1 MCYEYAVKYGISAPG
16 DMIKPARTANSAEE
30 CQGLCEKERKCNFFV
45 YHDKEF
51 KCELIIKKGDA
62 TNSDDYVSGPKVCTS
77 DFERKTFESFSKN
90 KSILTIFPLF

>member
-62 TNSDDYVSGPKVCTS
+62 TSSDDYVSGPKVCTAN
-77 DFERKTFESFSKN
+77 FERKTFENYFK
-90 KSILTIFPLF
+90 KYFF